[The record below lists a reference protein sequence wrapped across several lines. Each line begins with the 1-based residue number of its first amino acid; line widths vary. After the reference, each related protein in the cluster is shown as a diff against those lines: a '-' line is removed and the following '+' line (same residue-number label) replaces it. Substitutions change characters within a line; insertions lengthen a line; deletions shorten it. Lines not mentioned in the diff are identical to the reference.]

1 MMGFG
6 PGMMGGGFSLIFWIV
21 IVGVVYYFFKEY
33 NRNNHHRH
41 DKRRPDDRRSG
52 GPGYKDRSRFDNGK
66 IVEHQKNGK
75 SAEEI
80 ARQRYAKGEISKE
93 ELREILDNLNN

>member
-6 PGMMGGGFSLIFWIV
+6 PGMMGGGFSIIFWIA
-21 IVGVVYYFFKEY
+21 IIGVVYYFFREY
-33 NRNNHHRH
+33 NRHRHHR
-41 DKRRPDDRRSG
+41 KDDHRYDNNKHEDSR
-52 GPGYKDRSRFDNGK
+52 YKDRSRFDNIK
-66 IVEHQKNGK
+66 EIDHKVEVD

>member
-6 PGMMGGGFSLIFWIV
+6 PGMMGGGFSIIFWIV
-21 IVGVVYYFFKEY
+21 IIGVVYYFFKEY
-33 NRNNHHRH
+33 NRSNHQRRDEYRH
-41 DKRRPDDRRSG
+41 DDNRHG
-52 GPGYKDRSRFDNGK
+52 GPRYKDRSRFDNIK
-66 IVEHQKNGK
+66 EIDHEVDTD
-75 SAEEI
+75 SAKEI

>member
-6 PGMMGGGFSLIFWIV
+6 PGMMGGGFSIIFWIV
-21 IVGVVYYFFKEY
+21 IIGVIYYFFKEY
-33 NRNNHHRH
+33 NRHNHHRKDKH
-41 DKRRPDDRRSG
+41 RYDDKRHG
-52 GPGYKDRSRFDNGK
+52 GPRYNERSRFDNIK
-66 IVEHQKNGK
+66 EIDREVEVG